1 MVHNKCCVNGSQCSG
16 SEGDLREGHL
26 SQHCQLSDLERLDGI
41 FLEFNYCQ
49 PLMHFISNLFS
60 HQDLI
65 KLEIGG

>member
-16 SEGDLREGHL
+16 SDGDTGEG
-26 SQHCQLSDLERLDGI
+26 HCQLSDPEHLDGI
-41 FLEFNYCQ
+41 LLEFNYCQ
-49 PLMHFISNLFS
+49 PLMQFISNLFS